1 MPTIK
6 VTVPMACIG
15 LGPGIESLGLAL
27 TLHNTVEMTAQPGL
41 RPVISVSGEA
51 SDAYP
56 LTSSHPVMKAVT
68 ALSQEQHISSPAV
81 SVVCASN
88 IPAGVGDSAAW
99 TVAGLVAINNLLPD
113 VQPMNRE
120 MLIAKACKLTDRAA
134 AITSMFGGL
143 TLSSGSGDAL
153 IYKRLSVPTMRVVL
167 AVPEIVGYRQQLGKA
182 SQKKIELRDTIH
194 NIGRVPLVVEAL
206 CHNDMGL
213 LSKVM
218 QDHVLEPQRKTLI
231 PGYDEAVAAAT
242 QAGAAAVVLCGEG
255 PALAAFAANNH
266 AKIEIALHDAFR
278 AAGVSVRTWIL
289 NTDSQGITIN
299 LRQ

>member
-1 MPTIK
+1 MPTFK
-6 VTVPMACIG
+6 VTGWRGGVG
-15 LGPGIESLGLAL
+15 LGPGVGSLGLAVA
-27 TLHNTVEMTAQPGL
+27 LHNTVEMTSQPGL

-68 ALSQEQHISSPAV
+68 ALSQEQRISSPAV

-113 VQPMNRE
+113 VQPINRE
-120 MLIAKACKLTDRAA
+120 MLLAKACKLTDRAA

-167 AVPEIVGYRQQLGKA
+167 AVPDIVGYRQHLGNP
-182 SQKKIELRDTIH
+182 SQKKIQLPATLH
-194 NIGRVPLVVEAL
+194 NIQPLP
-206 CHNDMGL
+206 M
-213 LSKVM
+213 
-218 QDHVLEPQRKTLI
+218 T
-231 PGYDEAVAAAT
+231 
-242 QAGAAAVVLCGEG
+242 
-255 PALAAFAANNH
+255 
-266 AKIEIALHDAFR
+266 
-278 AAGVSVRTWIL
+278 
-289 NTDSQGITIN
+289 
-299 LRQ
+299 